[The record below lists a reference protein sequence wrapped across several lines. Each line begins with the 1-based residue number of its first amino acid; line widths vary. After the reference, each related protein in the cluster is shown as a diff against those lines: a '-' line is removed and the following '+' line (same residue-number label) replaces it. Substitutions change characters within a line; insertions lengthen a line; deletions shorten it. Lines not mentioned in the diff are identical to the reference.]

1 MIKVSP
7 SILAADFAKLGE
19 SVKLVEK
26 AGAEYLHIDIMDG
39 HFVPNLS
46 FGIPVI
52 ESIRPLTKM
61 IFDVHLMVTN
71 PQDYVEKMAALGAD
85 FFVFHAE
92 AAPHMHRLIQ
102 NIHENGMK
110 AGVALNPGTSLS
122 VIEEVLPDL
131 EMVLIMTVN
140 PGYGG
145 QKFIPSTLDKIARL
159 KNQIV
164 QRGLKVDIEVD
175 GGINTETAKLVKDK
189 GANILVAG
197 SAIYGA
203 ADPRAVISS
212 LKA

>member
-7 SILAADFAKLGE
+7 SILAANFAELGK
-19 SVKLVEK
+19 SVALVEN

-52 ESIRPLTKM
+52 ESIRPLTKLV
-61 IFDVHLMVTN
+61 FDVHLMVTN
-71 PQDYVEKMAALGAD
+71 PEDYVTKLAKIGTD
-85 FFVFHAE
+85 IFVFHAE
-92 AAPHMHRLIQ
+92 AVPHIHRLIQ

-110 AGVALNPGTSLS
+110 AGIALNPGTSLS
-122 VIEEVLPDL
+122 SIEEVLPDL
-131 EMVLIMTVN
+131 EMVLLMTVN

-145 QKFIPSTLDKIARL
+145 QKFIPATLDKIARL
-159 KNQIV
+159 KEMIAS
-164 QRGLKVDIEVD
+164 RGLNIDIEVD
-175 GGINTETAKLVKDK
+175 GGINADTAKLVKEK
-189 GANILVAG
+189 GANVLVAG

-203 ADPRAVISS
+203 ADPKAVIDS